1 MRSLRRTIQIKEGV
15 AVQTLFTP
23 HLFSFKDEFG
33 LLLEV
38 PSEDPIQ
45 IMEAYADVF
54 FLAAVNAWVLD
65 GKGTWEEFPYT
76 RGDFHEYMMSDPRAF
91 GKDVDFAVEAL
102 TGKRL
107 RDLSSEQE
115 KAQESQGNGQE
126 TGKKKVFRWIGRR
139 SRHSS

>member
-1 MRSLRRTIQIKEGV
+1 MRSLRRTIQLKEGV

-23 HLFSFKDEFG
+23 HLFSFKEEFG
-33 LLLEV
+33 LPLEV
-38 PSEDPIQ
+38 PSEDPIH

-65 GKGTWEEFPYT
+65 GKGTCEEFPYT
-76 RGDFHEYMMSDPRAF
+76 RGDFHEYMMSDPKAF

-107 RDLSSEQE
+107 KDLAAEE
-115 KAQESQGNGQE
+115 GKGHESAGNDAK